1 MRMPSWPK
9 LNMAMIM
16 AAKARICV
24 QERPEAV
31 PTGELPQNMTL
42 IVDRHLVGKISPGTR
57 VTAIGIYSI
66 YQVHLCYLPLCCS
79 ASRPPRGSS
88 KTGQRFCLMY
98 SVMSTH
104 DTTRATCR
112 NKPHCPLCMTDE
124 AVAICALLLG
134 YETHLQ
140 GEQSM
145 VG

>member
-1 MRMPSWPK
+1 
-9 LNMAMIM
+9 MAMIM
-16 AAKARICV
+16 AAKARFCV

-66 YQVHLCYLPLCCS
+66 YQVHLCYLPPVLQ
-79 ASRPPRGSS
+79 RIPPSMR
-88 KTGQRFCLMY
+88 QQQAL
-98 SVMSTH
+98 SVMLRDLLRYVNT
-104 DTTRATCR
+104 DITRATCR